1 MLVRKYTY
9 IFVDVEATLIRGKQ
23 NIIEIGAIKWLPD
36 GTIEEFSQLI
46 QPYKFRKLN
55 AHIQKL
61 TGISTEELLHAP
73 SINEVMP
80 QFMDWCEGETVLVA
94 FGEFDRKVLED
105 ELLRNQMNTD
115 FLYPF
120 VDFQQ
125 KYMIENKLKEQPSL
139 SKLLEK
145 YEIETNIQHRALAD
159 AISLFNIFK
168 ETNGEELIEKQRTN
182 DFGLVLSEFRQQD
195 DVYDLYLSYI
205 VGEITLS
212 GSIDVHTIQT
222 INKTLS
228 YETKEEQRE
237 IAEGVTETVQRTIIH
252 PNSEVEAFLKNII
265 MDIHNKVLITRS
277 GLKHLSKINRLHHAV
292 FPKMEAM
299 TLQQILNSEEAVN
312 EFTLN
317 SLTISAYESKLH
329 GLLKKYESIIV
340 GEFEKR
346 LLFTKEEIHI

>member
-1 MLVRKYTY
+1 MVRKYTY

-61 TGISTEELLHAP
+61 TGISTEELLRAP
-73 SINEVMP
+73 SIKEVMP
-80 QFMDWCEGETVLVA
+80 KFIKWCEGNSILVA

-105 ELLRNQMNTD
+105 ELLRLNVGLD

-168 ETNGEELIEKQRTN
+168 EINGDLLIEKQQTN
-182 DFGLVLSEFRQQD
+182 EFGLILSEFRQQED
-195 DVYDLYLSYI
+195 EYDLYLTYV
-205 VGEITLS
+205 VGEIASS
-212 GSIDVHTIQT
+212 GSVDIHSVQT
-222 INKTLS
+222 INKQLA

-252 PNSEVEAFLKNII
+252 PSSEVEVFLKNII
-265 MDIHNKVLITRS
+265 SDLEHKVLITRS
-277 GLKHLSKINRLHHAV
+277 GLKQLSKINRLHNAV
-292 FPKMEAM
+292 FPKLEAM
-299 TLQQILNSEEAVN
+299 TLQQILYTEEAVN

-317 SLTISAYESKLH
+317 SQTIPLYETKLYS
-329 GLLKKYESIIV
+329 LLKRYEANIV

-346 LLFTKEEIHI
+346 LLFQKEEIHI

>member
-1 MLVRKYTY
+1 MMVRKYTY

-36 GTIEEFSQLI
+36 GTSEEFSQLI

-61 TGISTEELLHAP
+61 TGISTEQLLRAP
-73 SINEVMP
+73 SIKEVMP
-80 QFMDWCEGETVLVA
+80 RFMEWCEGETVLVA
-94 FGEFDRKVLED
+94 FGEFDRKVLEE
-105 ELLRNQMNTD
+105 ELRRNQMDKD

-125 KYMIENKLKEQPSL
+125 KYMIENEMKEQPSL

-168 ETNGEELIEKQRTN
+168 ESNGDELIEKQRTN
-182 DFGLVLSEFRQQD
+182 DFGIVLSEFRQQD

-205 VGEITLS
+205 VGEISLS
-212 GSIDVHTIQT
+212 GSVDILTIQT
-222 INKTLS
+222 INKALA
-228 YETKEEQRE
+228 YETKEEQCE

-252 PNSEVEAFLKNII
+252 PNPEVEIFLKNII
-265 MDIHNKVLITRS
+265 SDIQNKVLITRS
-277 GLKHLSKINRLHHAV
+277 GLKQLSKINRLHHAV
-292 FPKMEAM
+292 FPKIEAM
-299 TLQQILNSEEAVN
+299 TLQQILNSDEAVN

-317 SLTISAYESKLH
+317 SLTIPDYETKLNS
-329 GLLKKYESIIV
+329 LLKKYEPYIV

-346 LLFTKEEIHI
+346 LLFKKEEIHI

>member
-1 MLVRKYTY
+1 MVRKYTY

-61 TGISTEELLHAP
+61 TGISTEELLVAP
-73 SINEVMP
+73 SIKEVMP
-80 QFMDWCEGETVLVA
+80 QFMEWCAGDTILVA

-105 ELLRNQMNTD
+105 ELLRYGMDTG

-125 KYMIENKLKEQPSL
+125 KYMIENEQKEQPSL
-139 SKLLEK
+139 LKLLEK
-145 YEIETNIQHRALAD
+145 YEIEVNIQHRALAD
-159 AISLFNIFK
+159 AISLFKIFK
-168 ETNGEELIEKQRTN
+168 EINGEELIERQQTN
-182 DFGLVLSEFRQQD
+182 EFGLVLSEFRQQEEI
-195 DVYDLYLSYI
+195 YDLYLTYI
-205 VGEITLS
+205 VGEISPS
-212 GSIDVHTIQT
+212 GTVDIQAVQS
-222 INKTLS
+222 INKQLA
-228 YETKEEQRE
+228 YEIIEEQRE
-237 IAEGVTETVQRTIIH
+237 ITEGVTETVQRTIIH
-252 PNSEVEAFLKNII
+252 SSKEVEIFIKNII
-265 MDIHNKVLITRS
+265 SDVEKKVLITRS
-277 GLKHLSKINRLHHAV
+277 GLKQLSKINRLHHAV
-292 FPKMEAM
+292 FPKTEAM

-317 SLTISAYESKLH
+317 SLTVPSYEIKLH
-329 GLLKKYESIIV
+329 TLLKKYETHIV
-340 GEFEKR
+340 NEFEKR